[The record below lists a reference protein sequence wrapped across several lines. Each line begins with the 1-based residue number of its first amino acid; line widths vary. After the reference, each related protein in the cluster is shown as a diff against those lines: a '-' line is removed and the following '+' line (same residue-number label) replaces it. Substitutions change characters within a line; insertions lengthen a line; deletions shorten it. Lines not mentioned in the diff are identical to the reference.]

1 MNNAENNKS
10 KIIMDK
16 KINKRCPIL
25 SSPFGGRGAG
35 GLCLLFFLLLS
46 PFGGWGAS
54 ASAAAD
60 SLWVQANTFYAN
72 GQYTDA
78 IRVYAEIEATDNVS
92 PALYFNMGNACFK
105 QNELAN
111 AILYYERALRLSPA
125 DAAIAYNLEM
135 AQLRTLDR
143 VDAVP
148 EFFLFTWVRNLRRL
162 AGADTWAMLSLCLV
176 AATLLCLSGFF
187 FIRSVRLRK
196 LSFFAA
202 VACVLLMAGSIT
214 FAAFQRADLA
224 DRSEAIVFPAVVTVK
239 SAPDNTGKD
248 LFILH
253 EGAKVTIIDE
263 LAGWQNIRLRDGK
276 EGWIEAGNTVRI
288 EN

>member
-1 MNNAENNKS
+1 
-10 KIIMDK
+10 MDK
-16 KINKRCPIL
+16 KIDRLL
-25 SSPFGGRGAG
+25 S
-35 GLCLLFFLLLS
+35 LLFGVCFFLF
-46 PFGGWGAS
+46 PFGGWGTATTAGS
-54 ASAAAD
+54 LQPAAD

-111 AILYYERALRLSPA
+111 AILYYERALRLSPG

-143 VDAVP
+143 FDTAP
-148 EFFLFTWVRNLRRL
+148 EFFLFTWVRNLRQL
-162 AGADTWAMLSLCLV
+162 ADAGTWAALSLGLM
-176 AATLLCLSGFF
+176 AATLLCLAGFF

-202 VACVLLMAGSIT
+202 VACVLLAAGSIT
-214 FAAFQRADLA
+214 FAASRHARIT
-224 DRSEAIVFPAVVTVK
+224 DRSEAVVFPAVVTVK

-276 EGWIEAGNTVRI
+276 EGWIEAGNTKRI
-288 EN
+288 